1 MSSNASGTAA
11 GVEPE
16 TAAVLRCCC
25 CYCCQAL
32 PAWDGSVGAIF
43 PQQVCAE
50 CQPAETQQH
59 SGSNVTR
66 HTTLQ
71 PKAFGSLQPPAPSST
86 GVYVS
91 HCCAETLVKASPAI
105 CKPPPPTHT
114 QAHHNRRASTTR
126 CQPTRRHHRKPP
138 PVSPKHLLPLLV
150 TCRSH
155 LPELN
160 GCTQS
165 WPEPHQSLAYVISYP
180 HFLGIL
186 VSRRQTLQQT
196 AAAAAKRTRWA
207 AWLQVRPVTLYAS
220 LLSRVQT
227 LGGAQSSSSSSSR
240 GCKAWLAQGFGYK
253 LSGHTNQRHTVQQS
267 ESAEQVNLFL
277 QNSFAAEHAS
287 NSATAQLNSF
297 THDHE
302 TLRSTYL
309 PCPPLPPPPPP
320 PPPAPPPPPPVPTF
334 PRSQAPGVFTCQAS
348 NQSGVNA

>member
-1 MSSNASGTAA
+1 VWWVMSSNASGTAA

-114 QAHHNRRASTTR
+114 HRHITTGGHRRLVVNPHAATTAS
-126 CQPTRRHHRKPP
+126 RHQCHPNTSCP
-138 PVSPKHLLPLLV
+138 CWSPAGL
-150 TCRSH
+150 TS
-155 LPELN
+155 LN
-160 GCTQS
+160 STAALSPG
-165 WPEPHQSLAYVISYP
+165 QSLT
-180 HFLGIL
+180 
-186 VSRRQTLQQT
+186 SRLHMSLAIRTFSASWSAGDRPCSKQRQQQPNG
-196 AAAAAKRTRWA
+196 
-207 AWLQVRPVTLYAS
+207 LDG
-220 LLSRVQT
+220 LL
-227 LGGAQSSSSSSSR
+227 
-240 GCKAWLAQGFGYK
+240 GCK
-253 LSGHTNQRHTVQQS
+253 
-267 ESAEQVNLFL
+267 
-277 QNSFAAEHAS
+277 
-287 NSATAQLNSF
+287 
-297 THDHE
+297 
-302 TLRSTYL
+302 
-309 PCPPLPPPPPP
+309 
-320 PPPAPPPPPPVPTF
+320 
-334 PRSQAPGVFTCQAS
+334 
-348 NQSGVNA
+348 

>member
-105 CKPPPPTHT
+105 CKPPPPHTHT
-114 QAHHNRRASTTR
+114 GTSQQEGIDDSLST
-126 CQPTRRHHRKPP
+126 
-138 PVSPKHLLPLLV
+138 
-150 TCRSH
+150 
-155 LPELN
+155 
-160 GCTQS
+160 
-165 WPEPHQSLAYVISYP
+165 
-180 HFLGIL
+180 
-186 VSRRQTLQQT
+186 
-196 AAAAAKRTRWA
+196 
-207 AWLQVRPVTLYAS
+207 
-220 LLSRVQT
+220 
-227 LGGAQSSSSSSSR
+227 
-240 GCKAWLAQGFGYK
+240 
-253 LSGHTNQRHTVQQS
+253 HT
-267 ESAEQVNLFL
+267 
-277 QNSFAAEHAS
+277 
-287 NSATAQLNSF
+287 
-297 THDHE
+297 
-302 TLRSTYL
+302 
-309 PCPPLPPPPPP
+309 PPPPQAATSVTQT
-320 PPPAPPPPPPVPTF
+320 PPAPAGHLQVSPP
-334 PRSQAPGVFTCQAS
+334 
-348 NQSGVNA
+348 